1 MIEWDERHE
10 DVRKVSKDIELAR
23 SLLKMVEEREDAIK
37 NIDPLKFTSIVI
49 ESYYEIIKEVIT
61 ALMAMD
67 GYKTLSHE
75 ILIGYLK
82 HFYKEFSDY
91 EINFI
96 DNLRKLRN
104 SINYRGFFVKSDY
117 WQRNRDTIFQIVMK
131 LKNILKKELK

>member
-1 MIEWDERHE
+1 MIEWDEHHE

-104 SINYRGFFVKSDY
+104 NINYRGFFVKSDY